1 MAFPSSSISLAEIL
15 LTARNHIANVR
26 SLAQSASTTLAAGS
40 VDTNYIVRFMSEC
53 RTLIGAIAQWKLVSG
68 IDAAATAQWPNY
80 AGNLTTDLTAVS
92 NAAQGCI
99 DWIVTNFPKDGSN
112 YMLGF
117 QLVAD
122 GTLTPR
128 SFTPAQTA
136 GLRTA
141 ITNFLNTIT

>member
-1 MAFPSSSISLAEIL
+1 MAFPSSSVSLAETL
-15 LTARNHIANVR
+15 LTARNHVAQVR
-26 SLAQSASTTLAAGS
+26 SSAQSALTTLGAGS
-40 VDTNYIVRFMSEC
+40 VDTNYVVRLMSEF
-53 RTLIGAIAQWKLVSG
+53 RTLIAAIAQWKLVAG

-80 AGNLTTDLTAVS
+80 AGNFTTDVTAVS

-117 QLVAD
+117 QLAAD
-122 GTLTPR
+122 GSLTPR
-128 SFTPAQTA
+128 SFTSGQTA

-141 ITNFLNTIT
+141 ITSFLATIT